1 MFRKQHATSRIK
13 LAFSSADAPYGYS
26 LTRAIGEAA
35 VEVSTGARFSKK
47 ENYLTLLK
55 SEIKNKTYHREK
67 TQGGWAYDSGDEGTC
82 GNRR

>member
-47 ENYLTLLK
+47 RKLFDIA
-55 SEIKNKTYHREK
+55 EI
-67 TQGGWAYDSGDEGTC
+67 
-82 GNRR
+82 